1 MKILQIIHS
10 LPFLNQA
17 GTEIYAY
24 NLSCEL
30 SKRHTV
36 YIFSRTCDT
45 TQKDYEITVTNKDG
59 MEIYFI
65 NNTFK
70 YANSFQMYYN
80 DETINQKFAALLDNI
95 KPDLVHIHHLIFL
108 SVGLIKIINDRGIPI
123 VFHLHDYW
131 LICPQW
137 HILVKNLRPCEK
149 IFNGDF
155 DRECLDC
162 VGEMLNIT
170 KGAKGAYLIGKRFLP
185 DPMVRWI
192 KSAYFLYARLLPN
205 SGLGI
210 DKLKERRLKIRDYLS
225 RVSFFIAPSEFLRN
239 KFIQFGV
246 PSRKIKFFQNGFS
259 ENLFI
264 NTRKADSDKIRFA
277 FIGTL
282 LPAKGL
288 HILLEAFNRIDAKKA
303 ELKIYGRIYS
313 YAGFEYY
320 LPFLKKNIKNKNIK
334 FAGEF
339 DHAGI
344 VEVFKEIDVLVVPS
358 IWYENSPLVIQEA
371 ILSRTPVI
379 ASRIGGIPE
388 LIEDGVNGLLFTP
401 GDAND
406 LRRKIESLV
415 KNRDIIE
422 KLKKNTTEIMNIE
435 ANASEVEA
443 VYRGLLTSAQPDLI
457 SPTRSGLPPAG
468 RM

>member
-45 TQKDYEITVTNKDG
+45 MQKDYEITATNKDG

-70 YANSFQMYYN
+70 YANSFEMYYN
-80 DETINQKFAALLDNI
+80 NETINQKFAELLDKI

-108 SVGLIKIINDRGIPI
+108 SIGLIRIINDRGIPI

-137 HILVKNLRPCEK
+137 HLLVKNSRPCEK

-170 KGAKGAYLIGKRFLP
+170 KGAKGIYLIGKRFLP
-185 DPMVRWI
+185 DPVVRWI
-192 KSAYFLYARLLPN
+192 KSVYFLYARSLPN
-205 SGLGI
+205 SSSGI
-210 DKLKERRLKIRDYLS
+210 SRLKERRLRIKDYLS

-246 PSRKIKFFQNGFS
+246 PSGKIKFFQNGFAGD
-259 ENLFI
+259 LFI
-264 NTRKADSDKIRFA
+264 NTRKADSDKVRFA

-288 HILLEAFNRIDAKKA
+288 HILIEAFNGVDAKKA
-303 ELKIYGRIYS
+303 ELKIYGRIYA

-339 DHAGI
+339 DHAEI
-344 VEVFKEIDVLVVPS
+344 VKVFKEIDVLIVPS

-388 LIEDGVNGLLFTP
+388 LIEDGVNGLLFIP

-406 LRRKIESLV
+406 LHRKIESLV

-422 KLKKNTTEIMNIE
+422 KLKKDTTGVMNIE
-435 ANASEVEA
+435 ANANEVETI
-443 VYRGLLTSAQPDLI
+443 YRSLLMPGQSGLR
-457 SPTRSGLPPAG
+457 SPTR
-468 RM
+468 